1 MENTWIVI
9 PVRDN
14 SLDLNQALDKLNG
27 TYICPEKYVGFEYN
41 QETRDFAEVEKDHPH
56 ALEVGPD
63 FNDRIILVHLE
74 PGYAPVSGAVQL
86 EDFEPINIYR
96 VWNTGIKYAFDNGAD
111 SVVLFNAVLD
121 IDPFIL
127 SDSYDLMIAEDT
139 EVVNISDGAIVMI
152 ASKSLI
158 RADEQFRI
166 WFGDNDLY
174 RRAEGVSSTF
184 RADWA
189 NVTQLDQIE
198 FDDAFKAIVAEDEIK
213 YQAKHG

>member
-14 SLDLNQALDKLNG
+14 ELDLNDTLVKLNG
-27 TYICPEKYVGFEYN
+27 TYICPEGYSGFEYN
-41 QETRDFAEVEKDHPH
+41 QETKEFAEAEKDHPH
-56 ALEVGPD
+56 AFEVGPD
-63 FNDRIILVHLE
+63 FTNRIILIHLND
-74 PGYAPVSGAVQL
+74 GYSAVAGTVQL
-86 EDFEPINIYR
+86 EDFGPINIYR
-96 VWNTGIKYAFDNGAD
+96 TWNKGIKHAFDNGAD

-121 IDPFIL
+121 IDPFII
-127 SDSYDLMIAEDT
+127 SDSYDLMIEEDT
-139 EVVNISDGAIVMI
+139 EVVNISDGAVVMI
-152 ASKSLI
+152 SAQSGI

-189 NVTQLDQIE
+189 SVTQLDNIE
-198 FDDAFKAIVAEDEIK
+198 FDDEFKAIVAEDELK
-213 YQAKHG
+213 FQAKYE

>member
-14 SLDLNQALDKLNG
+14 ELDLNQALGKLNG
-27 TYICPEKYVGFEYN
+27 THICPEKYTGFEYN
-41 QETRDFAEVEKDHPH
+41 QETKDFQEVEKDHPH
-56 ALEVGPD
+56 ANEVGPD
-63 FNDRIILVHLE
+63 FTNRIILVHLE
-74 PGYAPVSGAVQL
+74 AGYSPVSGTVQL
-86 EDFEPINIYR
+86 EDFDPINIYR
-96 VWNTGIKYAFDNGAD
+96 VWNKGIKHAFDNGAD

-121 IDPFIL
+121 IDPFII
-127 SDSYDLMIAEDT
+127 SDSYDLMLEENT
-139 EVVNISDGAIVMI
+139 EVVNISDGAVVMI
-152 ASKSLI
+152 SSNSAI

-189 NVTQLDQIE
+189 SVTQLDNIE
-198 FDDAFKAIVAEDEIK
+198 FDDEFKAIVAEDEIK
-213 YQAKHG
+213 YQAKYE

>member
-14 SLDLNQALDKLNG
+14 DLDLNKALDRLNG
-27 TYICPEKYVGFEYN
+27 TYICPEKYIRFEYD
-41 QETRDFAEVEKDHPH
+41 QETKDFVEVEKDHPH
-56 ALEVGPD
+56 ALEVAPN
-63 FNDRIILVHLE
+63 FINKIILVHLKD
-74 PGYAPVSGAVQL
+74 GYSPVAGTIQL
-86 EDFEPINIYR
+86 EDFGSINIYR
-96 VWNTGIKYAFDNGAD
+96 VWNTGINYAFENGAD
-111 SVVLFNAVLD
+111 SIVLFNAVLQ
-121 IDPFIL
+121 IDPFIIF
-127 SDSYDLMIAEDT
+127 DSYDLLVSEDT

-174 RRAEGVSSTF
+174 RRAEGVSSKF

-189 NVTQLDQIE
+189 SVTQLDNIE
-198 FDDAFKAIVAEDEIK
+198 FDDAFKAIVAEDELK
-213 YQAKHG
+213 FQAKYE

>member
-14 SLDLNQALDKLNG
+14 SLDLNVALDKLNG

-41 QETRDFAEVEKDHPH
+41 EETRDFIEVERDHPH

-63 FNDRIILVHLE
+63 FTNKIILVHLS
-74 PGYAPVSGAVQL
+74 PGYTEISGTVQL

-127 SDSYDLMIAEDT
+127 SDAYDLMIVEGT

-152 ASKSLI
+152 SSKSLI

-174 RRAEGVSSTF
+174 KRAEEVSSTF

-189 NVTQLDQIE
+189 RVAQLDEIE
-198 FDDAFKAIVAEDEIK
+198 FDDEFKAIVAEDEIK